1 MSQFLCFYKV
11 NILSEE
17 VKNFPRENIYESVK
31 LLFRGSDTT
40 TQNIEDMIQEHFTEI
55 KLSILDITYE
65 NIQGINQNFEE
76 QQKFIFDK
84 TKSSFFFVTESD
96 WEIIQIIIDKNI
108 GSYFNKDREYS
119 WQERLANI
127 TKICIDC
134 DNLKQVFNNKQL
146 FALIVS

>member
-1 MSQFLCFYKV
+1 M
-11 NILSEE
+11 
-17 VKNFPRENIYESVK
+17 
-31 LLFRGSDTT
+31 
-40 TQNIEDMIQEHFTEI
+40 
-55 KLSILDITYE
+55 DITYE

>member
-1 MSQFLCFYKV
+1 V